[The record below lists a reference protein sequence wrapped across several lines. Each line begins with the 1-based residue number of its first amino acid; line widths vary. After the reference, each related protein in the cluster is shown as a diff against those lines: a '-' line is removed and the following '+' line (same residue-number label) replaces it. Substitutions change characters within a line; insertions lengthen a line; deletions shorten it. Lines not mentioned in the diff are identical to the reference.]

1 MQFNV
6 DKTTIE
12 YIKQKGK
19 IINIDLY
26 SAKSCWIKILEPNVN
41 FGKPKLLQKFNEYK
55 IDDIT
60 IYVNKYIEPK
70 EESLTIKLSKFLGI
84 KNLSVY
90 GVKM

>member
-26 SAKSCWIKILEPNVN
+26 SAKSC
-41 FGKPKLLQKFNEYK
+41 
-55 IDDIT
+55 
-60 IYVNKYIEPK
+60 
-70 EESLTIKLSKFLGI
+70 
-84 KNLSVY
+84 
-90 GVKM
+90 